1 MPRKLNKID
10 IFAQVLIGQTQRP
23 VYPGEYE
30 YVSTASR
37 LILTQIE
44 KYFEGTGAQPPAPK
58 TVKNWFYGECPD
70 WAIAILAH
78 AVKS

>member
-10 IFAQVLIGQTQRP
+10 TFAQTLIGQQGRSI
-23 VYPGEYE
+23 YPGEYE
-30 YVSTASR
+30 YVAYSSR
-37 LILTQIE
+37 LILMQIE

-58 TVKNWFYGECPD
+58 TVKNWFYGECPH

-78 AVKS
+78 ATKS